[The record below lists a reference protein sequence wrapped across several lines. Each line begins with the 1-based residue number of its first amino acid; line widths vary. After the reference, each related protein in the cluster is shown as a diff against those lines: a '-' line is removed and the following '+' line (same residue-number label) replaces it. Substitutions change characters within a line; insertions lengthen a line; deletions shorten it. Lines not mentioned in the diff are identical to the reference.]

1 MNSAAHDSPQ
11 RKLPRDIKSPHS
23 IFTMGHDRCRSIAE
37 AAYYFSERRGFAPG
51 RELDDWLA
59 AENQI
64 DTAVRLGG
72 TPTLER
78 TQLANKIGTGT
89 NLTNDNPVSMLV
101 AESEQHESMVYARI
115 VRNTGRS
122 NVAGTPIEICADDV
136 WARGGAA
143 VSSRLF

>member
-1 MNSAAHDSPQ
+1 LNSPAHDSPQ

-23 IFTMGHDRCRSIAE
+23 MFTMRHDRCRSITE
-37 AAYYFSERRGFAPG
+37 AAYFFSERRGFAPG

-72 TPTLER
+72 ALTRER
-78 TQLANKIGTGT
+78 TQLPNKIGTGT
-89 NLTNDNPVSMLV
+89 NLSNDNPVLMLV
-101 AESEQHESMVYARI
+101 AEAEQHESMAHART

-122 NVAGTPIEICADDV
+122 NLVGTPIEICTDEV

-143 VSSRLF
+143 VSSLLF